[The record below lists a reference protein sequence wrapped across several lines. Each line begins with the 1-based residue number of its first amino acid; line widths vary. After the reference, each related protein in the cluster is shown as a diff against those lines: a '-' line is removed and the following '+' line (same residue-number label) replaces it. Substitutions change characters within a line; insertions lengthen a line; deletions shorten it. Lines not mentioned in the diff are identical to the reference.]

1 MSTHSDHTVVVLGA
15 GYAGIL
21 AANRVQASLTP
32 EERRRVRVVMVNP
45 TGDFIERVRL
55 HEVAAGVRETAA
67 IPLREMLHEL
77 IEVSLG
83 TVRHIDAPAR
93 LISVETSAGERVESY
108 DTLIYS
114 VGSMAAVGVPGVQE
128 FAHLLS
134 NADGA
139 ESARMRIAGG
149 RRDQRIVV
157 VGGGATGVEAA
168 AEIAEQHP
176 AASVTL
182 VSRGPLLEHLP
193 AASRRS
199 VARSLHEFGITVV
212 EGRGVVRVLAD
223 TVDLSGGTRI
233 PSDVTVWA
241 ASFAV
246 PDLARRSGLAV
257 DSIGRLLVDEELRTT
272 RYPEIFGAGDAVRPP
287 ASVGSHLRMSCAV
300 AMPLG
305 AHAADNVL
313 ALLRDQEPTWLS
325 VGFGA
330 QCISIG
336 RRRGLIQLV
345 DKADQPRPVRI
356 TGWAGAMVKE
366 FVCAVIATGSPRRER
381 GRPGSLMVPSG
392 PRLTAHSESRWPRRP
407 QGNRARR

>member
-182 VSRGPLLEHLP
+182 VSRGPLL
-193 AASRRS
+193 
-199 VARSLHEFGITVV
+199 
-212 EGRGVVRVLAD
+212 
-223 TVDLSGGTRI
+223 
-233 PSDVTVWA
+233 
-241 ASFAV
+241 
-246 PDLARRSGLAV
+246 
-257 DSIGRLLVDEELRTT
+257 
-272 RYPEIFGAGDAVRPP
+272 
-287 ASVGSHLRMSCAV
+287 
-300 AMPLG
+300 
-305 AHAADNVL
+305 
-313 ALLRDQEPTWLS
+313 
-325 VGFGA
+325 
-330 QCISIG
+330 
-336 RRRGLIQLV
+336 
-345 DKADQPRPVRI
+345 
-356 TGWAGAMVKE
+356 
-366 FVCAVIATGSPRRER
+366 
-381 GRPGSLMVPSG
+381 
-392 PRLTAHSESRWPRRP
+392 
-407 QGNRARR
+407 